1 VPRYTY
7 KCSACEEEFN
17 VVHSM
22 SDKLEKR
29 EDCEDNCELKKIPS
43 NLVFLKNNIK
53 HDSNHKVGD
62 IVKGSIEEL
71 KQDLKEEKRSLKNKE
86 FSNE

>member
-7 KCSACEEEFN
+7 KCSICEEEFN

-29 EDCEDNCELKKIPS
+29 EDCEGECKLKKIPS
-43 NLVFLKNNIK
+43 NLIFLKNNIK
-53 HDSNHKVGD
+53 HESNHKVGD
-62 IVKGSIEEL
+62 VVKSSIEEL